1 MVSVTLAL
9 AVEAPAARSYSS
21 SSSSSSNSSSSTSS
35 SVASAPAVTRC
46 NSNSNSSSCAAMS
59 DSTDLQQIALL
70 EQKLTQAHAEKA
82 LQQDLLAAKEGEL
95 RAQRAALV
103 AKDSE
108 LQALRA
114 LISARAACGSA
125 DAVSGSTT
133 ASSPEEQR
141 KRVCVVD
148 DSSVRSPLDKD
159 EILDEVF
166 SYVGVG
172 DYFFVAGV
180 CRKWRDRYLQYC
192 CRRAAAS
199 TWLSEACKTNTT
211 YKSAFMTAARLQL
224 AFQCGL
230 DLEGLHEHEWLSHD
244 IASYSIEPIEALIV
258 AKTYDM
264 RYPDDLARAAAFNG
278 RLQLLQWL
286 HEHRCHWPESLVLV
300 NAAGSDS

>member
-1 MVSVTLAL
+1 M
-9 AVEAPAARSYSS
+9 
-21 SSSSSSNSSSSTSS
+21 SN
-35 SVASAPAVTRC
+35 
-46 NSNSNSSSCAAMS
+46 
-59 DSTDLQQIALL
+59 STDLQQIALL

-82 LQQDLLAAKEGEL
+82 LQQDFLAAKDGEL

-103 AKDSE
+103 AKDRE

-114 LISARAACGSA
+114 LASARAACGSVG
-125 DAVSGSTT
+125 AVPGSTT
-133 ASSPEEQR
+133 ASSPEEQC

-148 DSSVRSPLDKD
+148 DSSLSPLDKD
-159 EILDEVF
+159 ELLDTVF
-166 SYVGVG
+166 SYVDVG
-172 DYFFVAGV
+172 DHFFVAGV

-300 NAAGSDS
+300 NAAG